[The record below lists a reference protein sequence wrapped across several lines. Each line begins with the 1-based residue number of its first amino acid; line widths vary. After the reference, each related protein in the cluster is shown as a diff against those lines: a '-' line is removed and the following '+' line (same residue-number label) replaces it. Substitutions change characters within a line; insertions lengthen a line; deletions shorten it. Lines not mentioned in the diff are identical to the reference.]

1 MNKKSALINLFE
13 AVKSLKSNRVY
24 IAPNSM
30 ILGANEDYSV
40 FKKLEV
46 RNPMEIVEC
55 MNELGLREL
64 TFIHK
69 DMSLFVRHIKA
80 EDNPMIDIDIYSN
93 KIIYENICVDINN
106 GFQLY
111 TFNNKFYQF
120 INNIANSMID
130 IQLDD
135 VRPYLTTY
143 DACKSAEKTT
153 VKIDRNHMMIMHGSM
168 LPINKSDKV
177 GLNIYSMSKNVSIWI
192 YNIMKPKQTI
202 SVYTYCLNI

>member
-1 MNKKSALINLFE
+1 MNKKLALINLFD
-13 AVKSLKSNRVY
+13 AVKSLKSSRVY
-24 IAPNSM
+24 ISPNCM

-46 RNPMEIVEC
+46 KEPMEIVQY
-55 MNELGLREL
+55 MNELGLKEL

-69 DMSLFVRHIKA
+69 DMSLFVRYIKKENNSMA
-80 EDNPMIDIDIYSN
+80 DIDVYNN

-130 IQLDD
+130 IQLPD

-143 DACKSAEKTT
+143 DSCKSAEKTT
-153 VKIDRNHMMIMHGSM
+153 VKIDRNHMMIIHGSM
-168 LPINKSDKV
+168 LPINKADKV
-177 GLNIYSMSKNVSIWI
+177 GLNIYNMSKNVSIWI
-192 YNIMKPKQTI
+192 YNIIKPKQTI
-202 SVYTYCLNI
+202 NVYTYCLNI